1 MLITGF
7 VRVILGICA
16 IDIGIIDINEEKE

>member
-7 VRVILGICA
+7 VRVILGNFA
-16 IDIGIIDINEEKE
+16 IDIGVIDINEEKQ